1 MMRRV
6 SDAEWEVLR
15 VLWAAGEASAADIVS
30 ALQATTSWKPTTVR
44 TRLTRLVKKGI
55 VNFRPEV
62 AGYVYFAVMTEAQC
76 AAMERR
82 SFLQKVYRGDPRSM
96 LAAFLTEERLTPE
109 DIAELRRLL
118 DERRS

>member
-1 MMRRV
+1 MRT
-6 SDAEWEVLR
+6 L
-15 VLWAAGEASAADIVS
+15 
-30 ALQATTSWKPTTVR
+30 
-44 TRLTRLVKKGI
+44 LTRLVKKGI

>member
-1 MMRRV
+1 MRT
-6 SDAEWEVLR
+6 L
-15 VLWAAGEASAADIVS
+15 
-30 ALQATTSWKPTTVR
+30 
-44 TRLTRLVKKGI
+44 LTRLVKKGI

-62 AGYVYFAVMTEAQC
+62 AGYVSLAVMTEAQC